1 MTMKMNISLL
11 IFSLSIFAGCM
22 QRNASDVAYVE
33 STRNSTVVDPISA
46 ELPLNYAN
54 LKKFILEPKCMS
66 CHSGADAKPKN
77 DPIDFTSY
85 ETAMVKRFVPLIV
98 GGKPEISRLFISVD
112 SGEMP
117 PKVRLP
123 KGDVDYIRRWI
134 EACAPK
140 DTPSSIPEKCS
151 VEEEDN
157 DDDWDDEEE
166 TPSTDTQ
173 AIRNVSDAVTSSIES
188 FKKMMDI
195 QVQKKFENI
204 EAIVK
209 DGGVGVTISA
219 GRNYLFSCHRHDS
232 NDPYECHQAQ

>member
-1 MTMKMNISLL
+1 MS
-11 IFSLSIFAGCM
+11 A
-22 QRNASDVAYVE
+22 AVE
-33 STRNSTVVDPISA
+33 DHVDY
-46 ELPLNYAN
+46 LPLHLRAYAV
-54 LKKFILEPKCMS
+54 L
-66 CHSGADAKPKN
+66 ADAKPKN

-85 ETAMVKRFVPLIV
+85 ETAMVKRFVPLLV